1 MNGRVVFVDD
11 EPAIL
16 EGLRDRLWRLRRGWN
31 LVFHASPRDALH
43 DIAENGADVVISDV
57 RMPEIDGAE
66 LLGRVRELA
75 PAATRVAL
83 TGQADA
89 DTALQVHVTAHQ
101 FLSKPC
107 DIARIVDVIERRA
120 ALGASVPMTALV
132 VAASA
137 PEVPASPRTFRQLD
151 LLFSRESW
159 GLEEA
164 SRIIEADAIAAT
176 HVVRVASSPYF
187 GGRHVSSVDGAVRL
201 LGARTVQRI
210 VLGLN
215 TAGAFGSSTRDA
227 RGQGYSRHASQIAEW
242 ASTVAEPA
250 RASDAYV
257 AGLLHDVGS
266 LVLSTT
272 HAKSHAM
279 AVERAGVVGIPLEHA
294 ERDAFGFDHADVGAA
309 LLGIWGL
316 PGDIVEAVLLH
327 HREGGGPIA
336 QWLREAEGRLHAEPP
351 RTTGAER

>member
-16 EGLRDRLWRLRRGWN
+16 DGLRDRLRRLRHRFH

-43 DIAENGADVVISDV
+43 DIAENGAEVVISDV
-57 RMPEIDGAE
+57 RMPDIAGAE

-89 DTALQVHVTAHQ
+89 ETALEVHVMAHQ

-120 ALGASVPMTALV
+120 ALGEKVPMTAVV

-137 PEVPASPRTFRQLD
+137 PEVPASPRTFRQHD
-151 LLFSRESW
+151 MLFSRESW

-164 SRIIEADAIAAT
+164 SRIIEGDAIAAT

-215 TAGAFGSSTRDA
+215 TAGAFGRPSSQE
-227 RGQGYSRHASQIAEW
+227 RGQGYSRHAAQMAEW
-242 ASTVAEPA
+242 ASGLADPA

-272 HAKSHAM
+272 HAEGHA
-279 AVERAGVVGIPLEHA
+279 AVLARAATVGIPLDEA

-327 HREGGGPIA
+327 HREGGGPVA
-336 QWLREAEGRLHAEPP
+336 QWLRAAEAQLHTEPK
-351 RTTGAER
+351 RAST